1 MDLSNN
7 FILKDAII
15 IDVEGETTFKGA
27 IEVDHGYI
35 KNIFFEDSDLPS
47 EKETVDAEGKY
58 IIPGLIDMH
67 CHIKEDFAAQ
77 FVASGVTT
85 VRNTAGNVF
94 QLKKLIESPIDAP
107 TPRVYSA
114 DRMIDG
120 PPGLWGP
127 TSFGNFVTDDPVEG
141 RKEVKRQKDAGA
153 KFIKVY
159 GWISKEVM
167 EAVVSEADK
176 FGLEVSC
183 DLIHSSQVNALDA
196 AEIGVKWFEHASGF
210 IQAIYPDWNPS
221 AKQEEWDKIDWKH
234 PDKDKIK
241 ELCMQ
246 MLQYNVN
253 LCPTLIIFDQI
264 DQLPDY
270 WHPENA
276 VAEATERKGWLKD
289 HWLAMAKEHGD
300 ALKKQLGTQNQFI
313 KDIAKTYADLGGT
326 VVTGTDTPGGVWT
339 LPGMGLHRELELFVE
354 IEFTEMEALQA
365 ATVKAAKSIKM
376 KDIGTI
382 KEGNIADIVILN
394 KNPLED
400 IEHTKDIDKVI
411 KGGRIYCQEEI
422 LEKIPSEEYLDGER
436 EKFMAEAEKM
446 MGANS

>member
-1 MDLSNN
+1 MDLSKR
-7 FILKDAII
+7 FILKDATI
-15 IDVEGETTFKGA
+15 IDVERGTSFMGA
-27 IEVDHGYI
+27 IEVDNGYI
-35 KNIFFEDSDLPS
+35 KNIFFADGNLPS
-47 EKETVDAEGKY
+47 EIEIIDVEGKF

-67 CHIKEDFAAQ
+67 CHIQEGFAPQ

-85 VRNTAGNVF
+85 IRNTAGNVF

-107 TPRVYSA
+107 TPRVYAS

-127 TSFGNFVTDDPVEG
+127 TSFGNFVTDDPMEG

-153 KFIKVY
+153 RFIKVY

-176 FGLEVSC
+176 YGLDVSC
-183 DLIHSSQVNALDA
+183 DLIHASQVNALDA
-196 AEIGVKWFEHASGF
+196 AKIGVKWFEHASGF
-210 IQAIYPDWNPS
+210 IQAIYPDWYPS
-221 AKQEEWDKIDWKH
+221 AEQEEFDKIDWKR

-253 LCPTLIIFDQI
+253 LCPTLLIFDQI
-264 DQLPDY
+264 DKMPEY
-270 WHPENA
+270 WHPANA
-276 VAEATERKGWLKD
+276 VTETIEREGGLKD
-289 HWLAMAKEHGD
+289 YWLAQSGENGD

-354 IEFTEMEALQA
+354 IGFTEMEAIQA
-365 ATVKAAKSIKM
+365 ATIKAANSIKL
-376 KDIGTI
+376 KDIGAI
-382 KEGNIADIVILN
+382 KEGNIADMVILN

-400 IEHTKDIDKVI
+400 IQHTKDIDRVI
-411 KGGRIYCQEEI
+411 KGGRIYTQEEI
-422 LEKIPSEEYLDGER
+422 LEKIPSEEYLDMER
-436 EKFMAEAEKM
+436 KKFMVEYEKM
-446 MGANS
+446 TEVNS

>member
-1 MDLSNN
+1 MNLSKN
-7 FILKDAII
+7 FILKNATI
-15 IDVEGETTFKGA
+15 IDVESEIIFKGA
-27 IEVDHGYI
+27 IEVDHGTI
-35 KNIFFEDSDLPS
+35 KTIFSEDSDLPPEIES
-47 EKETVDAEGKY
+47 VDVEGKY
-58 IIPGLIDMH
+58 VIPGLIDMH
-67 CHIKEDFAAQ
+67 CHIKEDFAVQ

-120 PPGLWGP
+120 SPGLWGP
-127 TSFGNFVTDDPVEG
+127 TSYGNFVTDDPMEG
-141 RKEVKRQKDAGA
+141 RKEVRRQKDTGA
-153 KFIKVY
+153 KFIKIY

-183 DLIHSSQVNALDA
+183 DLIHASQVNALDA
-196 AEIGVKWFEHASGF
+196 AKVGVKWFEHASGF
-210 IQAIYPDWNPS
+210 IQTIYPDWYPS
-221 AKQEEWDKIDWKH
+221 AEQAEWDKIDWEH

-246 MLQYNVN
+246 MIKYDLY
-253 LCPTLIIFDQI
+253 LCPTLVIFDQI
-264 DQLPDY
+264 NLWPDY
-270 WHPENA
+270 WHPANA
-276 VAEATERKGWLKD
+276 VAETFERAGGLKD
-289 HWLAMAKEHGD
+289 FWVTTAEEYGD
-300 ALKKQLGTQNQFI
+300 ALKKQLGTQSQFI

-326 VVTGTDTPGGVWT
+326 VVAGTDTPGGVWT

-354 IEFTEMEALQA
+354 IGFTEMEALQA
-365 ATVKAAKSIKM
+365 ATIKAANSIKI

-382 KEGNIADIVILN
+382 KEGNIADMIILN

-400 IEHTKDIDKVI
+400 IQHTKDIDKII
-411 KGGRIYCQEEI
+411 KGGRIYTQEEI
-422 LEKIPSEEYLDGER
+422 LKEIPSREYLDREQ
-436 EKFMAEAEKM
+436 EKFLAEFEKIM
-446 MGANS
+446 STNS